1 MALQGTLETFS
12 VPEVLR
18 LLSGTTKTGLLALQ
32 GDRGAGK
39 VWFTEGRIVAAHSDH
54 EQGDRVDAVL
64 FDLLRYGSGSFEF
77 DPGTL
82 PVGDT
87 TGDVD
92 VEDVL
97 VEAERMLVAWREIE
111 AVVPS
116 LDVQVQLVD
125 ELSGDSVTVTADQWR
140 SLALVGSGISARR
153 LGAHLGVGEFDACS
167 AVRDLV
173 DAGLVGVSEPVSERE
188 GPAQSS
194 DPEPDPEPE
203 VEAPVDVDV
212 EVEVE
217 APVEVDADDEPG
229 DPVVEQAAPEVTLEA
244 GAHEL
249 TGAETE
255 LPETQD
261 DADSGEFLSQ
271 LANFSPKAAAALEA
285 TVEEPTTLDEEIA
298 AAAEGDDEINRNL
311 LLKFLSSAK
320 N

>member
-18 LLSGTTKTGLLALQ
+18 LLSGTAKTGLLALQ

-64 FDLLRYGSGSFEF
+64 FDLLRYESGSFVF

-82 PVGDT
+82 PDGDT

-173 DAGLVGVSEPVSERE
+173 DAGLVDVSEPVSEPE
-188 GPAQSS
+188 GPAPSS
-194 DPEPDPEPE
+194 DPQPE
-203 VEAPVDVDV
+203 VEAPVDVEADV
-212 EVEVE
+212 EVEIE
-217 APVEVDADDEPG
+217 VEVEADDEPG
-229 DPVVEQAAPEVTLEA
+229 DPVVEQAAPEVTVDA

-249 TGAETE
+249 TDAETE

-285 TVEEPTTLDEEIA
+285 TAEEPTALDEEIA
-298 AAAEGDDEINRNL
+298 AAAEDDEEINRNL